1 MNEATKKLLHARVYG
16 HFVMVLVYMDLI
28 KKYMSIM
35 KLKEK
40 IDFDSFVWHT
50 TVIKISMIF
59 TTSKKVLDTLLIF
72 AKE

>member
-1 MNEATKKLLHARVYG
+1 MN
-16 HFVMVLVYMDLI
+16 
-28 KKYMSIM
+28 
-35 KLKEK
+35 LKEK
-40 IDFDSFVWHT
+40 IDFDSFVGHT